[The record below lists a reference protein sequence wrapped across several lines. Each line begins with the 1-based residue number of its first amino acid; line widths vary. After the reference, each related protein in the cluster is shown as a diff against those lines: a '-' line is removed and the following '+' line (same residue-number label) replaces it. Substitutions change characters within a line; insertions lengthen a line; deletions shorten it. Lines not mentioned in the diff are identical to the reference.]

1 MARTAPVPEPG
12 RPPLPA
18 RRDRLPHRGATYVID
33 VGTHWRPGTR
43 PPPWPGSWHRPVPP
57 AGPSRHRLRAD
68 AAYVNFPDPGLGNWQ
83 HAYYGADYARLT
95 EVKRRYD
102 PLGLFRHARSVTGS

>member
-1 MARTAPVPEPG
+1 M
-12 RPPLPA
+12 
-18 RRDRLPHRGATYVID
+18 
-33 VGTHWRPGTR
+33 
-43 PPPWPGSWHRPVPP
+43 
-57 AGPSRHRLRAD
+57 
-68 AAYVNFPDPGLGNWQ
+68 NFPDPGLGNWQ